1 MARIAVIGAGPSGL
15 MSGWAALQMG
25 HQVDIYEPGGADA
38 VKRRVESGSVN
49 AGVFLLHDRC
59 NIAPLRGTGRTVSYD
74 IIGLN
79 FVKDQTG
86 RDALSRAYAD
96 KVYGT
101 DYQGSV
107 SLDDY
112 NGDDL
117 TDYDGH
123 AANALLFDV
132 MKSAIR
138 DGEMKQGFD
147 KDSWLQDHDRV
158 IVTAPLWASY
168 GLDRSNWQ
176 QHWPRTYAQV
186 YVHNGEAPAQESYV
200 WYAPQHDIPW
210 YRASGV
216 FGRFSLEYPRL
227 PQSVI
232 CVPVTKPIAPPP
244 DVAEW
249 MKDTEQDRKVL
260 FAGRVG
266 RWEKGIEQDT
276 VHRSVISWLR

>member
-38 VKRRVESGSVN
+38 VKRRIDSGRVN
-49 AGVFLLHDRC
+49 AGVFLLHDSC
-59 NIAPLRGTGRTVSYD
+59 NLTPLRGTGRNVSYET
-74 IIGLN
+74 IGSR
-79 FVKDQTG
+79 FAKDQTD
-86 RDALSRAYAD
+86 RNALSRAYAD

-107 SLDDY
+107 SLDEY
-112 NGDDL
+112 NRDAL
-117 TDYDGH
+117 EYDGH

-132 MKSAIR
+132 MKSSIR
-138 DGEMKQGFD
+138 DGEMMAAFD

-168 GLDRSNWQ
+168 GFDRFAWQ
-176 QHWPRTYAQV
+176 LEWPRTYTQV
-186 YVHNGEAPAQESYV
+186 YVHSGDAPAHESYV
-200 WYAPQHDIPW
+200 WYAPQPSVPW

-216 FGRFSLEYPRL
+216 FGRFSLEYPL
-227 PQSVI
+227 MPHDVI
-232 CVPVTKPIAPPP
+232 CATVTKPIAPPP

-249 MKDTEQDRKVL
+249 MADIERDRRVL
-260 FAGRVG
+260 FAGRMG
-266 RWEKGIEQDT
+266 RWEKGIEQDD
-276 VHRSVISWLR
+276 VHHSVFWWLR